1 MNLKTY
7 IVDTTKVDISYDHE
21 FEKMPALKWWPW
33 IGMEFKKAK
42 NKTLI
47 LGESTYIWKAKST
60 NENERKEEE
69 AWIRGRISRNDHLRI
84 LHQNLVLK
92 FDRDTK
98 YARNVERAIF
108 QSKTPS
114 NVDKDKLWASVV
126 YHNLVLR
133 HMSTIKERPTPADYA
148 GGWKEMLNL
157 AMLLEIDQC
166 IVYGLERKKID
177 ALLSILKPH
186 TERGELTFQPQKIS
200 KSSPIVITIK
210 TNGRLLKILFIRHP
224 SSFFSWKKW
233 GAVIAAEIL
242 SPIATC

>member
-1 MNLKTY
+1 
-7 IVDTTKVDISYDHE
+7 
-21 FEKMPALKWWPW
+21 MPALKWWPW

-92 FDRDTK
+92 FNKNTK
-98 YARNVERAIF
+98 YARNIERAIF
-108 QSKTPS
+108 QSNAPS
-114 NVDKDKLWASVV
+114 NADKAKLWASVV

-133 HMSTIKERPTPADYA
+133 DMSTIKERPTNADYA
-148 GGWKEMLNL
+148 DGWEEMLGL

-166 IVYGLERKKID
+166 IVYGLEWRKINE
-177 ALLSILKPH
+177 LISILK
-186 TERGELTFQPQKIS
+186 TRDERGELTFKRLKIAQEIGN
-200 KSSPIVITIK
+200 SSPCVISIE
-210 TNGRLLKILFIRHP
+210 TNGQHLKILFIRHP
-224 SSFFSWKKW
+224 SAFFTWKKW
-233 GAVIAAEIL
+233 GAVIATEIL
-242 SPIATC
+242 SPIEIR